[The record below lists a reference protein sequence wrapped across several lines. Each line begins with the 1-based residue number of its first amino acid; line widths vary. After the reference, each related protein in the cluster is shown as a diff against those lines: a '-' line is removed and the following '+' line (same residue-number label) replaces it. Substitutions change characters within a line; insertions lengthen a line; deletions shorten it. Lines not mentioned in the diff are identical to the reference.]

1 MENVADWHGKA
12 PCQAEADKALDE
24 IRRCTC
30 EI

>member
-1 MENVADWHGKA
+1 VADWHGKA

-24 IRRCTC
+24 IRRCYC